1 MDLLNFSCYAFLWLM
16 KQLTTFLGSQGEG
29 YIANLLDCT
38 ILEVGISAVVDLIY
52 LIITEL
58 STQLCAVFQ
67 DIEFSMD

>member
-1 MDLLNFSCYAFLWLM
+1 M
-16 KQLTTFLGSQGEG
+16 KVILPISW
-29 YIANLLDCT
+29 IVM
-38 ILEVGISAVVDLIY
+38 LEVGISAVVDLIY